1 MHMPVNPYQPVIPLP
16 EESAGL
22 PIDSQG
28 NAVTGGTPVVPLPDE
43 GAGLPI
49 DDIGNAI
56 TGGTP
61 VIPLPDEDDGL
72 PIDDQGNAITGP
84 TYPGWPSRARIR
96 LLHGAYGYPSLR
108 VRVGRAQV
116 ANWLGYASLSTYVRI
131 PAGYQTVTVSGMD
144 GYIYLQ
150 KTIPFQYGAAGTV
163 AIINRAGGMDLLQ
176 IPDACCSPNRGY
188 GNFRVSNL
196 VYNSAPLDVL
206 LVDGRVI
213 YADVVFKE
221 TTSFKRIRPGEYQ
234 FFFAQTDLASMPS
247 WMDIETLDSA
257 FLGETPQAE
266 TVASVYLNVLRNTAY
281 TVFLL
286 RSGAGSGAVQ
296 TLVAAD

>member
-1 MHMPVNPYQPVIPLP
+1 MLETM
-16 EESAGL
+16 A
-22 PIDSQG
+22 
-28 NAVTGGTPVVPLPDE
+28 AVTGGTPVIPLPDE

-49 DDIGNAI
+49 DDQGNAI

-61 VIPLPDEDDGL
+61 VIPLPDENAGL
-72 PIDDQGNAITGP
+72 PIDDAGNAIIGP
-84 TYPGWPSRARIR
+84 NYPAWPGVARVR
-96 LLHGAYGYPSLR
+96 FLHAAYGYPSLR
-108 VRVGRAQV
+108 IRVNRVQMAS
-116 ANWLGYASLSTYVRI
+116 WLTYGSISAYSRV

-150 KTIPFQYGAAGTV
+150 KTLPFQYGTVSTV
-163 AIINRAGGMDLLQ
+163 AVINRAGGIDLLQ
-176 IPDACCSPNRGY
+176 IPDSCCSPSRGY

-206 LVDGRVI
+206 LVDGRVV
-213 YADVVFKE
+213 YTDVVFKE

-234 FFFAQTDLASMPS
+234 FFFAQTDLSPMPA

-257 FLGETPQAE
+257 FLGDTPQTG
-266 TVASVYLNVLRNTAY
+266 TVASVYINVQSGMTY

-286 RSGAGSGAVQ
+286 NSGAGDGTVQ
-296 TLVAAD
+296 TMIVVD

>member
-1 MHMPVNPYQPVIPLP
+1 MPVNPYQPVIPLP
-16 EESAGL
+16 DEGAGL
-22 PIDSQG
+22 PIDDAG
-28 NAVTGGTPVVPLPDE
+28 NAAGGTPVIPLPDE

-49 DDIGNAI
+49 DDQGNAI

-72 PIDDQGNAITGP
+72 PIDDAGNAIVGP
-84 TYPGWPSRARIR
+84 VYPSWPGAARVR
-96 LLHGAYGYPSLR
+96 FLHAAYGYPALR
-108 VRVGRAQV
+108 VRVNHVQLAS
-116 ANWLGYASLSTYVRI
+116 WLSYGSITTYSRV

-150 KTIPFQYGAAGTV
+150 KTIPFQYGTAGTV
-163 AIINRAGGMDLLQ
+163 AIINRAGGIDLLQ
-176 IPDACCSPNRGY
+176 IPDSCCSPSRGY
-188 GNFRVSNL
+188 ANFRVSNL

-213 YADVVFKE
+213 YSDVIFKE

-234 FFFAQTDLASMPS
+234 FFFAQTDLTSMPA

-266 TVASVYLNVLRNTAY
+266 TVASVYLNVLRGTTY

-296 TLVAAD
+296 TMVVAD